1 MLWSIECTQNV
12 LWQKVIVLSEPIS
25 AKMRLYTNECYN
37 EGQQDQAEKILKLS
51 NNKLP
56 ALAVGKSI
64 AVHVPDVD
72 RGRFA
77 PRSVLVVVLE
87 VNSSGMGAFKKKIS
101 QIGSDFIEI

>member
-1 MLWSIECTQNV
+1 MLWSIECTQNA

-25 AKMRLYTNECYN
+25 SKTRLDINGCYN

-64 AVHVPDVD
+64 AVRVPDVD
-72 RGRFA
+72 RGRLA
-77 PRSVLVVVLE
+77 PRSVLAVVLE
-87 VNSSGMGAFKKKIS
+87 VSFSGTGAFKKKN
-101 QIGSDFIEI
+101 QPNWFRLH